1 MDDLLS
7 VKQAAEVVV
16 LSVSALNR
24 FRVTGEGPPYFKVG
38 RYVRYDRDDLKVW
51 MRSRRFRSTSE
62 ASANAAG

>member
-38 RYVRYDRDDLKVW
+38 RYVRYDRDDP
-51 MRSRRFRSTSE
+51 
-62 ASANAAG
+62 